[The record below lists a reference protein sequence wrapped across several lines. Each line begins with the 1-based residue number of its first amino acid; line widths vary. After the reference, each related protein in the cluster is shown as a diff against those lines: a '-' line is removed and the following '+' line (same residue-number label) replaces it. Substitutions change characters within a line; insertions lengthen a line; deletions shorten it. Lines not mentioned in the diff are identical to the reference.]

1 MYQADPK
8 KRGRFG
14 AIAKASGMLKFISVF
29 KFCDRF
35 LGQLIQGVILQNPG
49 IQKYVEFKDA
59 AVLPIIFGRV
69 SRTKYPTLGVLVY
82 ARAFLREQYG
92 ESAAHLV
99 IG

>member
-1 MYQADPK
+1 MIRPFFIPLTLHK
-8 KRGRFG
+8 KQT
-14 AIAKASGMLKFISVF
+14 AYCHS
-29 KFCDRF
+29 
-35 LGQLIQGVILQNPG
+35 VILQNPG

-59 AVLPIIFGRV
+59 VVLPIIFGRV